1 MWAGEGISGTS
12 SKRRRS
18 EDRRVIRKIFDSVYS
33 PECVEKLSDRSLCH
47 DRGPCGAP
55 RKGPKWQFRHPFG
68 LPPRSIVSPSW
79 NYQTVSRETVWKIA
93 GRVVSRVFGKREAP
107 KMKPFILVTG
117 SRETPNRGLF
127 GLSRQSLEGKFCELR
142 VDGGLRSWRPAVD

>member
-33 PECVEKLSDRSLCH
+33 PECVEKLSDKSLCH

-55 RKGPKWQFRHPFG
+55 RKGPKWQFRHPFV

-79 NYQTVSRETVWKIA
+79 NYQTVSGETIWKLRTRSITGSHEPA
-93 GRVVSRVFGKREAP
+93 ERGKRAP
-107 KMKPFILVTG
+107 FRAPRATEKRAI
-117 SRETPNRGLF
+117 
-127 GLSRQSLEGKFCELR
+127 
-142 VDGGLRSWRPAVD
+142 RPA